1 MNGRG
6 PHQHGPR
13 PGAPSPGQ
21 RPPGPGGGHGGGGG
35 GSYGGGGHGGGN
47 DGEVAALLKPPAEKE
62 TYFVETSKKNEQGE
76 TVTTKTIRVALLDE
90 EAQKMA
96 EKLKE
101 LPNTQL
107 RRFYDPVVALRL
119 RAQAGKLVAEQVK
132 AELALMKARAAY
144 AYRRPGQKVPAEL
157 VKFFTKHA
165 ASVDS
170 PEKLVA
176 FARHFEAI
184 VAYHRV
190 YNPN

>member
-6 PHQHGPR
+6 PNQHGSR
-13 PGAPSPGQ
+13 PG
-21 RPPGPGGGHGGGGG
+21 GPGGGPRPQGGGVGGTRPGGGGG
-35 GSYGGGGHGGGN
+35 GFGGGHGSGGGN
-47 DGEVAALLKPPAEKE
+47 EADVAALLKPPAQKE
-62 TYFVETSKKNEQGE
+62 QYFIGNGR
-76 TVTTKTIRVALLDE
+76 TIRAELLDA
-90 EAQKMA
+90 EAQAMA

-119 RAQAGKLVAEQVK
+119 RAQAGKLDAEQVK
-132 AELALMKARAAY
+132 AELAMMKARAAY
-144 AYRRPGQKVPAEL
+144 AHKRPGQKVPAEL
-157 VKFFTKHA
+157 VKFFTRHA
-165 ASVDS
+165 ASVDG
-170 PEKLVA
+170 PDKLVA

>member
-1 MNGRG
+1 RG

>member
-1 MNGRG
+1 MNGKG
-6 PHQHGPR
+6 PYHQRPGPSGGGPR
-13 PGAPSPGQ
+13 PTSGGFGA
-21 RPPGPGGGHGGGGG
+21 PGGGARGPAGAGGGAGG
-35 GSYGGGGHGGGN
+35 AGG
-47 DGEVAALLKPPAEKE
+47 DAEVAALLKPPAERE
-62 TYFVETSKKNEQGE
+62 QYFGPNGR
-76 TVTTKTIRVALLDE
+76 TVRPDLLDARARE
-90 EAQKMA
+90 MA
-96 EKLKE
+96 EKFKE

-119 RAQAGKLVAEQVK
+119 KAEAGKLDAEQVK
-132 AELALMKARAAY
+132 AELAMMKARAAY
-144 AYRRPGQKVPAEL
+144 AHKRPGQKVPAEL
-157 VKFFTKHA
+157 VRFFTRHA

>member
-6 PHQHGPR
+6 PHQQRPVPSGGGPR
-13 PGAPSPGQ
+13 PGGSGFGGA
-21 RPPGPGGGHGGGGG
+21 GGGRRGTGGPGGGGG
-35 GSYGGGGHGGGN
+35 GGGGAGGG
-47 DGEVAALLKPPAEKE
+47 DAEVAALLRPPAERE
-62 TYFVETSKKNEQGE
+62 QYFGPNGR
-76 TVTTKTIRVALLDE
+76 TIRPDLLDAR
-90 EAQKMA
+90 AQEMA
-96 EKLKE
+96 EKLAE

-119 RAQAGKLVAEQVK
+119 KAQAGKLDAEQVK
-132 AELALMKARAAY
+132 AELAMMKARAAY
-144 AYRRPGQKVPAEL
+144 AYKRPGQKVPAEL
-157 VKFFTKHA
+157 VKFFTRHA

-176 FARHFEAI
+176 FARHFEAV

>member
-1 MNGRG
+1 MNGKG
-6 PHQHGPR
+6 PYHQRPGPSGGGPR
-13 PGAPSPGQ
+13 PTSGGFG
-21 RPPGPGGGHGGGGG
+21 PPGSGARGPAGAGGGGG
-35 GSYGGGGHGGGN
+35 GGGAGVG
-47 DGEVAALLKPPAEKE
+47 DAEVAALLKPPAERE
-62 TYFVETSKKNEQGE
+62 QYFGPNGR
-76 TVTTKTIRVALLDE
+76 TIRPDLLDAR
-90 EAQKMA
+90 AQEMA
-96 EKLKE
+96 AKLAE

-119 RAQAGKLVAEQVK
+119 KAQAGKLDAEQVK
-132 AELALMKARAAY
+132 AELAMMKARAAY
-144 AYRRPGQKVPAEL
+144 AHKRPGQKVPAEL
-157 VKFFTKHA
+157 VKFFTRHA

>member
-1 MNGRG
+1 MNGKG
-6 PHQHGPR
+6 PYHQR
-13 PGAPSPGQ
+13 PGPSGGGQ
-21 RPPGPGGGHGGGGG
+21 RPTGGFGGAGGGARGPVGAGGGVGSGG
-35 GSYGGGGHGGGN
+35 G
-47 DGEVAALLKPPAEKE
+47 DAEVAALLKPPAERE
-62 TYFVETSKKNEQGE
+62 QYFGPNGRS
-76 TVTTKTIRVALLDE
+76 IRPDLLDAR
-90 EAQKMA
+90 AQEMA
-96 EKLKE
+96 ERFKE

-119 RAQAGKLVAEQVK
+119 KAQAGKLDAEQVK
-132 AELALMKARAAY
+132 AELAMMKARAAY
-144 AYRRPGQKVPAEL
+144 AHKRPGQKVPAEL
-157 VKFFTKHA
+157 VKFFTRHA

>member
-1 MNGRG
+1 MNGKG
-6 PHQHGPR
+6 PYHQRPGPSGGGPR
-13 PGAPSPGQ
+13 PG
-21 RPPGPGGGHGGGGG
+21 GGGFGASGGGARGPAGAGGGAGGGGG
-35 GSYGGGGHGGGN
+35 
-47 DGEVAALLKPPAEKE
+47 DAEVAALLRPPAERE
-62 TYFVETSKKNEQGE
+62 QYFGPNGR
-76 TVTTKTIRVALLDE
+76 TVRPELLDTR
-90 EAQKMA
+90 AQEMA
-96 EKLKE
+96 AKLAE

-119 RAQAGKLVAEQVK
+119 KAQAGKLDAEQVK
-132 AELALMKARAAY
+132 AELAMMKARAAY
-144 AYRRPGQKVPAEL
+144 AYKRPGQKVPAEL
-157 VKFFTKHA
+157 VKFFTRHA